1 MSENSGKLALKI
13 AKIIGALG
21 NVPKN
26 GRNSFHKYDYVMEAD
41 LTRALAP
48 LLSEHNVAFFPSVV
62 EVTETPGKGSKQQ
75 DTLATV
81 TLEITI
87 VDGESGDTMVVRWR
101 GQGMDSGDKA
111 YYKAYT
117 GAIKY
122 FLMKTFLVDTGDDP
136 EIDQDAAPTRAP
148 SKQAAPQQAGKFSP
162 AQQAAAVAQQVAALP
177 LDDWESL
184 MRGAGLEDLKAASA
198 ACAAG
203 FKKGSVRDLDPDD
216 LAKVNRKLAGMAA
229 DQRREYVQD
238 KIAGLEG
245 KAA

>member
-1 MSENSGKLALKI
+1 MSENKTGALARKI
-13 AKIIGALG
+13 ALIIGEIG

-26 GRNSFHKYDYVMEAD
+26 GRNTFHKYDYVLEAD
-41 LTRALAP
+41 LTRALGP
-48 LLSEHNVAFFPSVV
+48 LLAAHKIAFFPSVV
-62 EVTETPGKGSKQQ
+62 DATEVPGKGAKGQ

-136 EIDQDAAPTRAP
+136 EIDEDAAPQRVP
-148 SKQAAPQQAGKFSP
+148 PKQAAPKGERP
-162 AQQAAAVAQQVAALP
+162 AQSKPEGGEVTGEAARWRELMDKAGITDLP
-177 LDDWESL
+177 
-184 MRGAGLEDLKAASA
+184 AASA
-198 ACAAG
+198 ATAKG
-203 FKKGSVRDLDPDD
+203 YGKKSVREMLESDLR
-216 LAKVNRKLAGMAA
+216 KVNDKLASMTPSGRADFMRDKMSADGDAA
-229 DQRREYVQD
+229 
-238 KIAGLEG
+238 
-245 KAA
+245 